1 MKKEDNLELM
11 DLSVRAFGKKYA
23 YRTLTRKGII
33 LGTDKE
39 SGTIRRM
46 PLTEE
51 QVRDYLIKRID
62 MIENLRKDLE
72 AKDDKIGE

>member
-23 YRTLTRKGII
+23 YKKLMQKGII

-39 SGTIRRM
+39 SGVVRRM
-46 PLTEE
+46 PLTHE
-51 QVRDYLIKRID
+51 QAKDYLIKRMDI
-62 MIENLRKDLE
+62 IENLRKDLE
-72 AKDDKIGE
+72 AKDDKSGE